1 MATIKQTIEA
11 EGFAVARG
19 SRRQIAV
26 RMRPELF
33 DIIKKIALS
42 HRRSISEEIVG
53 MLESFYVQ
61 PSKPV
66 TAKQSYVS
74 SDPNSRPP
82 G

>member
-1 MATIKQTIEA
+1 MATVKQTVEA

-33 DIIKKIALS
+33 DFIKKTALG
-42 HRRSISEEIVG
+42 HRRSISEEIVE
-53 MLESFYVQ
+53 MLESFYV
-61 PSKPV
+61 PSSKPV
-66 TAKQSYVS
+66 TKQSYVG
-74 SDPNSRPP
+74 SDPNSRSP